1 MSILLLNPG
10 QMGEQVGA
18 ALRGVGHE
26 VFWVEEGR
34 GNATR
39 QRAANAGLTGQ
50 TTLAAALSAS
60 EFVLSVVPPHAA
72 VSTAETVAE
81 HQFQGVRGL
90 QRSLAGHWCAGRQHR
105 WCRGRPLC

>member
-1 MSILLLNPG
+1 M
-10 QMGEQVGA
+10 
-18 ALRGVGHE
+18 
-26 VFWVEEGR
+26 FWVEEGR

-72 VSTAETVAE
+72 VSSAATVAE
-81 HQFQGVRGL
+81 HHFQGVYVDCNAVSPATGAKVG
-90 QRSLAGHWCAGRQHR
+90 SIVG
-105 WCRGRPLC
+105 